1 MAEAPVT
8 DRPLLAVNT
17 SETVNVPAAVAAATM
32 ARVLLLLDPSTVL
45 PCTVSPPESVR
56 LLAVR
61 LLCSSTGAVK
71 LAMALTVRRFELLA
85 PMVVLD
91 WAFSMLECSVGELM
105 VSPTLVPALPMT
117 VAPA

>member
-1 MAEAPVT
+1 MNKP
-8 DRPLLAVNT
+8 
-17 SETVNVPAAVAAATM
+17 ETVNALAAVVAAAM

-45 PCTVSPPESVR
+45 PCTVRPPDSVR

-71 LAMALTVRRFELLA
+71 LAMALTVNELELLA

-91 WAFSMLECSVGELM
+91 CTFSVLESSVGELT
-105 VSPTLVPALPMT
+105 VSPTLVPALPIT
-117 VAPA
+117 VAPAWKFH